1 MEKTH
6 LLQAPHLHAI
16 ARNIFV
22 AAGASRHIAEDVA
35 EILVNANLAGHDSH
49 GVLRVPAY
57 LSGIDAGH
65 LDPTAEPEVLAET
78 PNTLRVDGQ
87 RGFGH
92 YVSRWSISKAVEK
105 AKTAVS
111 CAVSIS
117 NAGHIGRLGEYAEAA
132 ARARVYL
139 TCHRWRRR

>member
-22 AAGASRHIAEDVA
+22 AAGGSRHIAEDVS

-57 LSGIDAGH
+57 LRGIDTRTTRPH
-65 LDPTAEPEVLAET
+65 
-78 PNTLRVDGQ
+78 
-87 RGFGH
+87 RGTQS
-92 YVSRWSISKAVEK
+92 SRRNSE
-105 AKTAVS
+105 
-111 CAVSIS
+111 
-117 NAGHIGRLGEYAEAA
+117 
-132 ARARVYL
+132 YL
-139 TCHRWRRR
+139 TH